1 MAKTGMTLAGQRLW
15 TASEIKHLRRCYPD
29 YRRAC
34 AALPGRT
41 LNAIKSKALRLRIT
55 RPLRIWPDDN
65 LKRLKEPYRQGVPM
79 CELMALFPGKTA
91 KQIWGR
97 AAYSGWRRPRKPP
110 KPTGLI
116 ADDTVK
122 AKAFACKLT
131 QRDLDDLAG
140 TRGYFLRRP
149 SRTNW
154 KNINKAVEL
163 LEGSMSFVWSND
175 KEAPL

>member
-1 MAKTGMTLAGQRLW
+1 MAKTGMTLAGQRIW
-15 TASEIKHLRRCYPD
+15 TASETKLLRRCYPD

-41 LNAIKSKALRLRIT
+41 LNAIRSKARRLGIT
-55 RPLRIWPDDN
+55 QPLRIWSDEN
-65 LKRLKEPYRQGVPM
+65 LNRLKGPYRQGVPM
-79 CELMALFPGKTA
+79 CELTALFPGKTA

-122 AKAFACKLT
+122 AKAFAYKLT
-131 QRDLDDLAG
+131 QRDLDALAG

-154 KNINKAVEL
+154 KNISRAVEVL
-163 LEGSMSFVWSND
+163 DGQLSIEWP
-175 KEAPL
+175 AQ